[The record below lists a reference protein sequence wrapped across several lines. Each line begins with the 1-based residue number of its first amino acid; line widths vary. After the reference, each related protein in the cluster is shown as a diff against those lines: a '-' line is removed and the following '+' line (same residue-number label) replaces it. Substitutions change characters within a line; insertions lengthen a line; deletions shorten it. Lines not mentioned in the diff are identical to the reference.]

1 MVGIIKRVP
10 RELVE
15 ELERIKS
22 ERNMLRDVDAFKEIA
37 KNNRLVNDIKKFDF
51 FYPMKRRRK

>member
-15 ELERIKS
+15 EMERLKAIENTKR
-22 ERNMLRDVDAFKEIA
+22 EVDVFKDIA
-37 KNNRLVNDIKKFDF
+37 KNSRMIDEFRKFDF
-51 FYPMKRRRK
+51 FYPMKRRKR